1 MSPEVDL
8 RDISRCQMHACMINA
23 LFSVSWATKCA
34 HEAVTRGT
42 TVHKTEN
49 NRGTNGVSGEVDY
62 GPIMV
67 QHVSHDLESSKSPA
81 KSESWNNPR
90 STMLSRVAHM
100 TMLSVVICVMN
111 VWNQSCPTSVAKP
124 ESILWLLLQV
134 YWQTI
139 KISSLPCG
147 PSTGILEQFVSILL
161 MILQLI
167 QVPPSWIDDHPS
179 KGLKLYTAALSF
191 FLPARSL
198 SQCIFEH
205 VLPWRKT
212 TRLFYVRF
220 FPPW

>member
-1 MSPEVDL
+1 MGYWRLFLAHPSNGDKCSASEDTQKMSPEVDL

-81 KSESWNNPR
+81 MSESWNNPR

-111 VWNQSCPTSVAKP
+111 VWNQSCPTSVA
-124 ESILWLLLQV
+124 
-134 YWQTI
+134 
-139 KISSLPCG
+139 
-147 PSTGILEQFVSILL
+147 
-161 MILQLI
+161 
-167 QVPPSWIDDHPS
+167 
-179 KGLKLYTAALSF
+179 
-191 FLPARSL
+191 SL
-198 SQCIFEH
+198 SPFCDCSCKFIDR
-205 VLPWRKT
+205 P
-212 TRLFYVRF
+212 
-220 FPPW
+220 